1 MFNLSKRII
10 NALLLSLC
18 DVGALLGAFLAA
30 YHLRTRFE
38 IFVQVQPINEYVL
51 PLMAL
56 IGIIVLMF
64 YKQGLYRDIR
74 DLSMIEEYANIIK
87 ALTYAFLIALALTFF
102 LKLYEQSR
110 VLVFIFWSTALIL
123 LIVVRFVYYTILKQ
137 LRARGWNRLR
147 VAVVGSDKKVR
158 AVGQLLK
165 QYPQLGYYVAAK
177 VILPR
182 DVSPRSDN
190 LRKKIDHEI
199 LSRYQRGEIESVII
213 SDTVKNYH
221 HIMEVHELFNEYRIP
236 HRNITEAFDLAGFK
250 APSGE
255 GLEGLVNSLD
265 EGQTSG
271 GYKVLKRFI
280 DEVVSLSILFIT
292 SPLWLLIMLAITLSS
307 PGSIFFRQERV
318 GYHGRKF
325 LIYKFRSMRVDA
337 PQYAKTPRGKGD
349 PRITKVGAFLRRTSL
364 DELPQLINVIK
375 GDMSLVGPRPEM
387 PFLVEKYKPI
397 YRCRLLVLPGL
408 TGLWQVSGRTNKP
421 LEENIKYD
429 LYYIKN
435 QSLLLDLVILLRTIP
450 TVLFGKGAY

>member
-1 MFNLSKRII
+1 MFTLSKRII
-10 NALLLSLC
+10 NALILSLC

-30 YHLRTRFE
+30 YRLRARFE

-51 PLMAL
+51 PLVAL

-87 ALTYAFLIALALTFF
+87 ALTYAILIALALTFF
-102 LKLYEQSR
+102 LKLYERSR
-110 VLVFIFWSTALIL
+110 VLVFVFWGTALIF

-137 LRARGWNRLR
+137 LRARGWNQLR

-165 QYPQLGYYVAAK
+165 QYPQLGYYVAVK

-199 LSRYQRGEIESVII
+199 LSRYRRGEIDSVII

-221 HIMEVHELFNEYRIP
+221 HILEVHELFNEYRIP

-250 APSGE
+250 APAGE
-255 GLEGLVNSLD
+255 GLEGLINSLD

-271 GYKVLKRFI
+271 GFKVFKRFI
-280 DEVVSLSILFIT
+280 DEVIALSIMLIT
-292 SPLWLLIMLAITLSS
+292 FPLWLLIILAIKLDSQ
-307 PGSIFFRQERV
+307 GSIFFRQERV
-318 GYHGRKF
+318 GYHGRRF
-325 LIYKFRSMRVDA
+325 LIYKFRSMRGDA
-337 PQYAKTPRGKGD
+337 PKYAKTPCGKGD
-349 PRITKVGAFLRRTSL
+349 PRITKIGAFLRRTSL

-435 QSLLLDLVILLRTIP
+435 QSLLLDFVILLRTIP